1 MTEQLNMYTMKQ
13 YSAMERNEFESAKMK
28 WINLEPVIQ
37 SKVKKENKYCIFMHI
52 YGI

>member
-1 MTEQLNMYTMKQ
+1 MYTMKQ

-37 SKVKKENKYCIFMHI
+37 SKVSKKEKQILYINAYIWNLDKWY
-52 YGI
+52 